1 MFVRF
6 LGFTLSAL
14 PIYSLDLFM
23 RELADR
29 PIAWSENN
37 GPGRFLFVDT
47 KFDEQYYLGLIVTVK
62 DQRRFCQLREGG
74 TDRLQIMVNEPDQ
87 TSRLMEFNFFVINRI
102 SQVGLYQHYYQSC
115 SLREGMKELGNLYR
129 DLLLGHREVYV
140 KELLDQGASKIRAN
154 ELARQHFHGA
164 LRYTQLVSPA
174 DFQEMLNE
182 LSSITALELEYTSL
196 RVEQPTYAQL
206 SQYVKRE
213 SHKIV
218 FNRQFTAGS
227 GLIRAIMSLVETDK
241 PDSGKVTGSDESG
254 IERVI
259 RIDNNPYTFG
269 EFDFDEIVEKIHQL
283 NIKEFHQ
290 SWVIS
295 KLLSTCREQ
304 SELFETEAQ

>member
-1 MFVRF
+1 MSDS
-6 LGFTLSAL
+6 LNQQAL
-14 PIYSLDLFM
+14 LTYQDGGSKNIEIIVSNESVWITQKNLAEIFGVNVPAISKHISNIFEEGELD
-23 RELADR
+23 
-29 PIAWSENN
+29 ENSVVSILEITASD
-37 GPGRFLFVDT
+37 GKKYKT
-47 KFDEQYYLGLIVTVK
+47 A
-62 DQRRFCQLREGG
+62 
-74 TDRLQIMVNEPDQ
+74 
-87 TSRLMEFNFFVINRI
+87 
-102 SQVGLYQHYYQSC
+102 HY
-115 SLREGMKELGNLYR
+115 
-129 DLLLGHREVYV
+129 H
-140 KELLDQGASKIRAN
+140 
-154 ELARQHFHGA
+154 
-164 LRYTQLVSPA
+164 LVSPA